1 MGVDWGAGWFW
12 LVLGWFEMA
21 ESEVLVLKNTRPP
34 KERRVRPE
42 IERRGKILF
51 LELVGDI

>member
-1 MGVDWGAGWFW
+1 MDLGTWVGVDWGAGWVW

-42 IERRGKILF
+42 IDLG
-51 LELVGDI
+51 G